1 MPIYQYYCSACEAE
15 FELIRTPSRADEPA
29 PCKTC
34 QQPAQRQ
41 LTNFSFKSD
50 TFTSPK
56 LKQLPQKPLR
66 PHDRPATEPGPTT
79 AS

>member
-1 MPIYQYYCSACEAE
+1 MPIYQYYCAGCNADY
-15 FELIRTPSRADEPA
+15 ELIRPSARADEPA

-34 QQPAQRQ
+34 GRPGKRQ

-56 LKQLPQKPLR
+56 LKALPQEPLR
-66 PHDRPATEPGPTT
+66 ARDRP
-79 AS
+79 SSSS